1 MHSFNT
7 TRHSNKRMK
16 QRGITKDMIDFT
28 ILFGEIDGDK
38 YFTNQKNIKDEI
50 SMIDLKI
57 MQLRKLRKTALK
69 VLDKGGVTVV
79 ADNGNIISTYNFNS
93 YLSY

>member
-1 MHSFNT
+1 MDNLNT
-7 TRHSNKRMK
+7 TKHSNKRMK

-28 ILFGEIDGDK
+28 IHFGEIDGDK
-38 YFTNQKNIKDEI
+38 YFTNQKNITNDI
-50 SMIDLKI
+50 SMIDLQI
-57 MQLRKLRKTALK
+57 MQLKRLRKTALK

-93 YLSY
+93 YLTY